1 MSAQEQERRFDLKMQ
16 DAELSQVIERL
27 REISDQT
34 FAFHLDDLKPYV
46 GMSFDL
52 KQKTITEI
60 LNECLKKTDL
70 AWRRVD
76 DTIII
81 YKQATKSGMSTVVIK
96 GFIRDKEKNPIIGAT
111 IQLVGTTVGMASD
124 VNGWFA
130 IELPVLKGT
139 LEFSFVGY
147 KNKQVHFTE
156 KTDTLHVVLE
166 EDIEALEEVVVT
178 GYQVIKEKGM
188 AGAYAKVK
196 AEDLI
201 MTGNETVEQMLQGKL
216 PGVMVTNTSGLTGTR
231 QKVRVR
237 GTSTLVGNAD
247 PVWVVDGIIQ
257 EDNLPFE
264 ASALAAI
271 SDDNL
276 DMMKDFIGGAISWLN
291 PNDIEDITVL
301 KDASATAIY
310 GVKAAN
316 GVIVLTTKKGTVGK
330 PTVSYHGEVV
340 INERPSYRNFD
351 RMNSAERMQL
361 SKDIFEQGLSYSS
374 NISLDPDDSYEGL
387 LNELVNRRMSKE
399 EFALR
404 SKEMANRNTDWF
416 DVLFRN
422 AVTHTHNLS
431 INGGSETTKYYFS
444 AGYNNNQGGAKG
456 SVSERFTTL
465 ARVDASVGKYINF
478 MAKIDFSTTKNE
490 GYSVVNPFSYAYNTS
505 RTVQPYEENGKYHFY
520 KKDSKYLYNVL
531 NELAET
537 GKESKS
543 NDFNALLNLN
553 VKLYDGLS
561 YQGTFSYHNS
571 STNQRDWKTEE
582 SSSVASIRTYDYK
595 QYDEN
600 DDEYWKSPLPYGGV
614 LEQGNTVKTGYTV
627 RNGLSYV
634 KVLADVHD
642 MNIIV
647 GSELRGTKYEGVR
660 STGYGWTPTYG
671 ERFMPVHTDNFVNN
685 YIDRMLPTN
694 TNSISRVASF
704 FGSAT
709 YTYNNRYVMNFNIRS
724 DGANKFGSNPKYRWL
739 PTWSIAGKWLLT
751 NEGFMARFAQN
762 GHFVSVRGSYGIQ
775 GNIHDDATP
784 NLILEVGDRNTTSN
798 LEQSTIYRLPN
809 PDLRWE
815 KTTSWNVAAD
825 FSFWNGRLSGS
836 LDVYKKHTE
845 DLIMEKTVATSNG
858 KSRLYMN
865 AGEMDNQGFEGN
877 LSVEIIQ
884 RKKLNWRFNV
894 NFGRNTSEVTLANDE
909 LYSDLEVI
917 NKMLDGNLA
926 IKGEK
931 LGSMYSFRYGGL
943 SSENGYPL
951 FYGKDGKL
959 WHTADPKRMELVKS
973 GSIYPD
979 LSGGFDTQLTFDKRL
994 SLSVGFTYNL
1004 GGVKRL
1010 PSVYAD
1016 KNSALNP
1023 VANVSTNWKKRWR
1036 KPGDEKYTDVPVLYN
1051 DRVASDFERNV
1062 SAEDRGAAE
1071 ECTYF
1076 YDLSDFRVAKADF
1089 LRLRS
1094 VGLSYIMPEKL
1105 LKGMGI
1111 SSMMIRFQA
1120 SNLFVWAHKDW
1131 KGLDPETPEANIPI
1145 LPSYSLG
1152 INVSF

>member
-1 MSAQEQERRFDLKMQ
+1 
-16 DAELSQVIERL
+16 
-27 REISDQT
+27 
-34 FAFHLDDLKPYV
+34 
-46 GMSFDL
+46 
-52 KQKTITEI
+52 
-60 LNECLKKTDL
+60 
-70 AWRRVD
+70 
-76 DTIII
+76 
-81 YKQATKSGMSTVVIK
+81 
-96 GFIRDKEKNPIIGAT
+96 
-111 IQLVGTTVGMASD
+111 
-124 VNGWFA
+124 
-130 IELPVLKGT
+130 
-139 LEFSFVGY
+139 
-147 KNKQVHFTE
+147 
-156 KTDTLHVVLE
+156 
-166 EDIEALEEVVVT
+166 
-178 GYQVIKEKGM
+178 
-188 AGAYAKVK
+188 
-196 AEDLI
+196 
-201 MTGNETVEQMLQGKL
+201 
-216 PGVMVTNTSGLTGTR
+216 
-231 QKVRVR
+231 
-237 GTSTLVGNAD
+237 
-247 PVWVVDGIIQ
+247 
-257 EDNLPFE
+257 
-264 ASALAAI
+264 
-271 SDDNL
+271 
-276 DMMKDFIGGAISWLN
+276 
-291 PNDIEDITVL
+291 
-301 KDASATAIY
+301 
-310 GVKAAN
+310 
-316 GVIVLTTKKGTVGK
+316 
-330 PTVSYHGEVV
+330 
-340 INERPSYRNFD
+340 
-351 RMNSAERMQL
+351 
-361 SKDIFEQGLSYSS
+361 
-374 NISLDPDDSYEGL
+374 
-387 LNELVNRRMSKE
+387 
-399 EFALR
+399 
-404 SKEMANRNTDWF
+404 
-416 DVLFRN
+416 
-422 AVTHTHNLS
+422 
-431 INGGSETTKYYFS
+431 
-444 AGYNNNQGGAKG
+444 
-456 SVSERFTTL
+456 
-465 ARVDASVGKYINF
+465 
-478 MAKIDFSTTKNE
+478 
-490 GYSVVNPFSYAYNTS
+490 
-505 RTVQPYEENGKYHFY
+505 
-520 KKDSKYLYNVL
+520 
-531 NELAET
+531 
-537 GKESKS
+537 
-543 NDFNALLNLN
+543 
-553 VKLYDGLS
+553 
-561 YQGTFSYHNS
+561 
-571 STNQRDWKTEE
+571 
-582 SSSVASIRTYDYK
+582 
-595 QYDEN
+595 
-600 DDEYWKSPLPYGGV
+600 
-614 LEQGNTVKTGYTV
+614 
-627 RNGLSYV
+627 
-634 KVLADVHD
+634 
-642 MNIIV
+642 
-647 GSELRGTKYEGVR
+647 
-660 STGYGWTPTYG
+660 
-671 ERFMPVHTDNFVNN
+671 MPVHTDNFVNN

-1062 SAEDRGAAE
+1062 SAEDRGATE